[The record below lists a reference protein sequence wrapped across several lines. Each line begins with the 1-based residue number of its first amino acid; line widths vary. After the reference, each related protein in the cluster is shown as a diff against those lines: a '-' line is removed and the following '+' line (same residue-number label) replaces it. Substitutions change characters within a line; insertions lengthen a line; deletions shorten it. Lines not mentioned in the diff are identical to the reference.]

1 LLTSSSDCSIRV
13 LAEDSS
19 EARTT
24 FLIRLYDELRDID
37 LKATVLRELARR
49 DHQSAAQKVLAV
61 AKSDREEADLRERAI
76 RELAEDSGEATTTL
90 LIELYDTITDSD
102 LKETVIRQLAD
113 RNDAKSEQQLQAIVK
128 SEPDRDLRA
137 TAIRHLIRR

>member
-1 LLTSSSDCSIRV
+1 V
-13 LAEDSS
+13 
-19 EARTT
+19 
-24 FLIRLYDELRDID
+24 
-37 LKATVLRELARR
+37 
-49 DHQSAAQKVLAV
+49 
-61 AKSDREEADLRERAI
+61 
-76 RELAEDSGEATTTL
+76 TL

-113 RNDAKSEQQLQAIVK
+113 RNDAKSEQKLLAIVK